1 MKFDA
6 VLVAVASVAGWQAF
20 DVGAMNKA
28 PHGIQH
34 SFQRAFGNVA
44 AR

>member
-6 VLVAVASVAGWQAF
+6 ALIAVAGVAGWQAF

-34 SFQRAFGNVA
+34 SLQRAFGNVA